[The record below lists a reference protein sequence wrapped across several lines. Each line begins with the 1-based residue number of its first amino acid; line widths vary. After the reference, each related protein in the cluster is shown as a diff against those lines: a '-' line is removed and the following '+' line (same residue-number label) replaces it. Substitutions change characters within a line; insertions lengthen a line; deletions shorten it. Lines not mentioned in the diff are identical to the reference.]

1 VGRSCA
7 QSRGSAQRGVR
18 IVLQGMGMGIG
29 WVRSVGTC
37 GVVVVSKAIAGL
49 ELMINCAA
57 LFMSFRL

>member
-1 VGRSCA
+1 
-7 QSRGSAQRGVR
+7 
-18 IVLQGMGMGIG
+18 MGMGIG